1 MNKLKNGVIVALVA
15 TMLLLTYTIWSY
27 TLGTSGTGLMRR
39 VFGVEEPE
47 GTHYAGYEELSY
59 ALRVITPL
67 SCAVRESRGGALY
80 GTTDRE
86 TASACFERIGSLLAE
101 ALETAQTPQEARASE
116 WRGALGGT
124 MVFLDFGGRVPLS
137 TLARLLGAQAPESL
151 TADARYVAVCVQGS
165 GDRAAAVLYYMEADG
180 TVRRCKTDA
189 DADYLTM
196 LTAEWTPNGYRFA
209 FEERLTDA
217 AMLLM
222 PTDTIPALEISN
234 PLSTAAEADFD
245 RIMEDV
251 LESVGFNAYRPSVYS
266 ESDGTRV
273 YVEEERTLRAN
284 GNGRVTYSDPGAA
297 GTVGTE
303 PSAADQTARIAEA
316 AHLAS
321 QVVTSYL
328 GDARLFLLDTDYDA
342 AAGEFTVRFGVE
354 CGGVRIL
361 TKRGC
366 VASLTFRDSTLCAAE
381 LELRTYRRNGTS
393 VIVLPASQALAAAGG
408 RRDFG
413 LYYREEDGAVKAG
426 WYIGE

>member
-1 MNKLKNGVIVALVA
+1 MKNKLKNAVIAALLVS
-15 TMLLLTYTIWSY
+15 TLLLTYTIWSY
-27 TLGTSGTGLMRR
+27 TLGTSGTGLLRLA
-39 VFGVEEPE
+39 FGVEAPE
-47 GTHYAGYEELSY
+47 SVHYAGYEELSY

-67 SCAVRESRGGALY
+67 SCAVRESRDGALY

-101 ALETAQTPQEARASE
+101 ALETAQTPREATAAE
-116 WRGALGGT
+116 WRSALGGT

-137 TLARLLGAQAPESL
+137 TLARLLGAQAPEDL

-180 TVRRCKTDA
+180 TVQRCRTEA
-189 DADYLTM
+189 DADYLSM

-209 FEERLTDA
+209 FEERLTDS

-222 PTDTIPALEISN
+222 PSDTIPALDISN

-245 RIMEDV
+245 RIMENV
-251 LESVGFNAYRPSVYS
+251 LESLGFNAYRPSVYS

-273 YVEEERTLRAN
+273 YVEEERTLRAY

-297 GTVGTE
+297 GTGSAE
-303 PSAADQTARIAEA
+303 PSAAEKTAQIAEA

-321 QVVTSYL
+321 QIVTSYL
-328 GDARLFLLDTDYDA
+328 GDARLFLLDTDYDDGA
-342 AAGEFTVRFGVE
+342 FTVRFGVE
-354 CGGVRIL
+354 CGGMRIL
-361 TKRGC
+361 TKRGN
-366 VASLTFRDSTLCAAE
+366 VASLTFRDSVLCAAE

-393 VIVLPASQALAAAGG
+393 VTVLPASQALAAAGSA
-408 RRDFG
+408 RDFG